1 MNEYISIP
9 EFARLAHKSP
19 QAIYKQLNNRLNPYV
34 KLVDNQKM
42 LNIKA
47 LSDIFGIE
55 VEQPNQPELST
66 QDNQLIKI
74 LQENQD
80 LLRQQLKEK
89 DKQIDELTAII
100 REQAESINADRK
112 NELAGTLMESQQ
124 QLLPDATQEPQ
135 EPTTPKGRRSGFFGW
150 FQKK

>member
-1 MNEYISIP
+1 MKSAEYISIP
-9 EFARLAHKSP
+9 EFAKLAHKSP
-19 QAIYKQLNNRLNPYV
+19 QAIYKQLNNRLNPYI

-42 LNIKA
+42 LNINA
-47 LSDIFGIE
+47 LSDFFGIE
-55 VEQPNQPELST
+55 VEQPIKPELST
-66 QDNQLIKI
+66 HDNQLIK
-74 LQENQD
+74 LLEENQD

-112 NELAGTLMESQQ
+112 KELAGTLIESQQ
-124 QLLPDATQEPQ
+124 QLLSESPQQ
-135 EPTTPKGRRSGFFGW
+135 EPTAPKKLGSLFRW